1 MDAVLV
7 NLVKAQRP
15 ILGIPTIL
23 HELVPIPSQV
33 FDKARL
39 TYPVDGI
46 CHTGNVVLVN
56 GSSLLSAPRFGTD
69 AGASRKGI
77 DHA

>member
-1 MDAVLV
+1 MCTVNSATPDTAILLV
-7 NLVKAQRP
+7 
-15 ILGIPTIL
+15 
-23 HELVPIPSQV
+23 HEILVPIPSQV

-46 CHTGNVVLVN
+46 CYTGNVVLVN

-69 AGASRKGI
+69 AGARRKGI